1 LVTGNLDNSDSNLS
15 SHDEEEELSAN
26 EFSDDISEEKIVI
39 DETKHSKKVIMEQ
52 IGKHEI
58 NL

>member
-1 LVTGNLDNSDSNLS
+1 MDNSDSNLS

-26 EFSDDISEEKIVI
+26 EFSDEISEEKIVI

>member
-1 LVTGNLDNSDSNLS
+1 LVSGNLDNSDSNLS
-15 SHDEEEELSAN
+15 SHDEELSAN
-26 EFSDDISEEKIVI
+26 EFSDDASEEKIVI
-39 DETKHSKKVIMEQ
+39 DETKNSKKVIMEQ

>member
-1 LVTGNLDNSDSNLS
+1 MITGNLDNSDSNLS

-26 EFSDDISEEKIVI
+26 EFSDDVSEEKIVI
-39 DETKHSKKVIMEQ
+39 DETKHAKKVIMEQ